1 MKDFKFLKFLDRFKS
16 IFKKLGVDYE
26 VMRKILQIKLLMDG
40 RRVPTVFAAN
50 DNKKSEKDNSNR
62 FLKSL
67 WVYILIGLML
77 IPFILMESSYLYQM
91 SIVFGI
97 IMFLIMSSLISDFSS
112 VLLDVRDKNIIGTK
126 PVDSRTLNFAKT
138 IHVSLY
144 MFYVTIALI
153 LPALIASVSK
163 HGILFTLMF
172 IVAVIFLDMF
182 IIVLTSF
189 LYLIILRF
197 FDGEKLK
204 DVINYFQIILS
215 LVIAIGYQMVGR
227 LFSVVEMNVQFTP
240 KWWQYLLPPVWFA
253 APFEIMKK
261 SEINLVYGIL
271 SVMAVVV
278 PIIAIAFYVKS
289 MAMFEENLQKMTNNS
304 GKRKKVKRKPREL
317 LSRVLCRNKEE
328 RLFFRFASD
337 MIKNEREFK
346 LKVYPSLGL
355 AIIFPFIFIFQ
366 RLSMS
371 SLEEISKGKSYFFIY
386 FTGMMLSSIIIM
398 VKYSGS
404 YKGAW
409 IYKTMPITNYKPVF
423 KGTMKALIAKLF
435 LPIFLCQAAVFI
447 AIFGVRITGDLVV
460 ILLNMMSYT
469 LLCFMTMK
477 KGLPFSQP
485 YDAAKQSDAGINFIL
500 MFVIG
505 AIWVAHYFIG
515 KMDYSFYILLG
526 VGIIANLIL
535 WKVAFN
541 IKPEKLDKA
550 LGQ

>member
-40 RRVPTVFAAN
+40 RRVPTVFSANN
-50 DNKKSEKDNSNR
+50 DNKKNEKDNSNR

-67 WVYILIGLML
+67 WVYTLMGLML

-91 SIVFGI
+91 SIVFGV

-163 HGILFTLMF
+163 HGVLFTLMF

-204 DVINYFQIILS
+204 DIINYFQIILS

-240 KWWQYLLPPVWFA
+240 KWWQYLLPPVWFG

-271 SVMAVVV
+271 SLMAVVV

-304 GKRKKVKRKPREL
+304 GKRKKVKRKSGEL
-317 LSRVLCRNKEE
+317 LSRILCRSKEE

-371 SLEEISKGKSYFFIY
+371 SFAEISKGKSYFFIY

-398 VKYSGS
+398 IKYSGT

-409 IYKTMPITNYKPVF
+409 IYKTMPINNYKPVF
-423 KGTMKALIAKLF
+423 KGTMKALIVKLF
-435 LPIFLCQAAVFI
+435 LPIFLFQAVVFI

-469 LLCFMTMK
+469 LLCFMTMEK
-477 KGLPFSQP
+477 ALPFSQP
-485 YDAAKQSDAGINFIL
+485 YDAAKQSDVGITFIL

-505 AIWVAHYFIG
+505 AIWLAHYFIG
-515 KMDYSFYILLG
+515 KMNYSFYIPLG
-526 VGIIANLIL
+526 VSIVANLIL

-541 IKPEKLDKA
+541 IKPEQLNK
-550 LGQ
+550 G

>member
-50 DNKKSEKDNSNR
+50 ENKKNEKDNSNR

-215 LVIAIGYQMVGR
+215 LVIAISYQMVGR

-261 SEINLVYGIL
+261 SEVNLVYGIL

-371 SLEEISKGKSYFFIY
+371 SFDEISKGKSYFFIY

-485 YDAAKQSDAGINFIL
+485 YDAAKQSDVGINFIL

-550 LGQ
+550 

>member
-1 MKDFKFLKFLDRFKS
+1 MKDFKFLKFLDKFKS

-40 RRVPTVFAAN
+40 RRVPTVFSANN
-50 DNKKSEKDNSNR
+50 DNKKNEKDNSNR

-67 WVYILIGLML
+67 WVYAFMGLML
-77 IPFILMESSYLYQM
+77 IPFILMESSYLFQM

-144 MFYVTIALI
+144 MFYITIALI

-189 LYLIILRF
+189 LYLLILRF

-215 LVIAIGYQMVGR
+215 LVIAIGYQLIGR

-261 SEINLVYGIL
+261 SEMNLVYVIL
-271 SVMAVVV
+271 SLMAVVI
-278 PIIAIAFYVKS
+278 PIIAIVFYVKS

-304 GKRKKVKRKPREL
+304 GKRKKIKRKPGEL
-317 LSRVLCRNKEE
+317 LSRILCRNKEE

-337 MIKNEREFK
+337 MMKNEREFK
-346 LKVYPSLGL
+346 LKVYPSLGF

-366 RLSMS
+366 RLSES
-371 SLEEISKGKSYFFIY
+371 SFAEISKGKSYFFIY

-398 VKYSGS
+398 IKYSGT

-409 IYKTMPITNYKPVF
+409 IYKTMPIKNYKPVF

-435 LPIFLCQAAVFI
+435 LPIFLFQAVVFI

-460 ILLNMMSYT
+460 VFLNMMIYT
-469 LLCFMTMK
+469 LICFMSMGK
-477 KGLPFSQP
+477 ALPFSQP
-485 YDAAKQSDAGINFIL
+485 FDASDKSNVGITFIL
-500 MFVIG
+500 MFGIG
-505 AIWVAHYFIG
+505 AVWLAHYFIG
-515 KMDYSFYILLG
+515 KMDYGFYILLG
-526 VGIIANLIL
+526 AGIIANLIL
-535 WKVAFN
+535 WNVAFN

-550 LGQ
+550 

>member
-227 LFSVVEMNVQFTP
+227 LFQVAEMNVQFTP

-278 PIIAIAFYVKS
+278 PITAIAFYVKS

-304 GKRKKVKRKPREL
+304 GKRKKVKRKPGEL
-317 LSRVLCRNKEE
+317 ISKILCRSKEE
-328 RLFFRFASD
+328 RLFFRFTSD

-371 SLEEISKGKSYFFIY
+371 SFAEISKGKSYFFIY

-398 VKYSGS
+398 VKYSGN

-409 IYKTMPITNYKPVF
+409 IYKTMPINNYKPVF

-435 LPIFLCQAAVFI
+435 LPIFLFQAAVFI

-485 YDAAKQSDAGINFIL
+485 YDAAKQSDVGINFIL

-526 VGIIANLIL
+526 VSIVANLIL
-535 WKVAFN
+535 WNVAFN